1 MRYLS
6 IKIHTIQPR
15 DLKALKTF
23 GEDYPEAERFVLY
36 RGSEKL
42 RRDGIMIYPCQDFL
56 LSLA

>member
-42 RRDGIMIYPCQDFL
+42 RRDGIMIYPSQDFL